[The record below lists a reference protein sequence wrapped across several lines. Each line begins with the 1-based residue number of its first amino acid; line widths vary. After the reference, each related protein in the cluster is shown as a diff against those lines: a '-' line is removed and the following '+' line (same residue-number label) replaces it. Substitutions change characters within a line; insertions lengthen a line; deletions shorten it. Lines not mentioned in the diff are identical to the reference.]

1 VANRKERRAA
11 ARSKDSNDTDN
22 AAVEPDAVLGG
33 GAEGFGEGEAMPFPD
48 HEEDVLFKT
57 QMRVLNLL
65 LGHWKTG
72 LAVVGAA
79 LLGVLIVGE
88 YNEYLTSQQ
97 RDFQGEIADVDRRMP
112 ASSPTERLG
121 FDGMGI
127 TDEVKANV
135 EEGARRYA
143 AVGGSAS
150 GTASTMA
157 WLRAGA
163 AWERVGAHDKA
174 MAAYGSAHTAGAE
187 GLLGWSAASQFAS
200 TQAASGDV
208 DGAIATLRSL
218 SGRVS
223 GLTAEHAEMGVA
235 TILEDAGRAAESKA
249 AFSAF
254 LVAHP
259 DSVLIGQANDGIH
272 RLGAAG

>member
-72 LAVVGAA
+72 LAIVGTI

-88 YNEYLTSQQ
+88 YNEYMTSQQ
-97 RDFQGEIADVDRRMP
+97 RGFQGEIADVDRRMP
-112 ASSPTERLG
+112 APSPTERLG
-121 FDGMGI
+121 LDGMGI

-135 EEGARRYA
+135 EEGARRYE
-143 AVGGSAS
+143 AVGGSAT

-163 AWERVGAHDKA
+163 AWERAGATDKA
-174 MAAYGSAHTAGAE
+174 MAAYGSAHAAGAD

-208 DGAIATLRSL
+208 DGAIATLQSL

-223 GLTAEHAEMGVA
+223 GLASEHAEIGVA
-235 TILEDAGRAAESKA
+235 TILEDAGRTAESKA

-259 DSVLIGQANDGIH
+259 DSVLVGQANDGIH
-272 RLGAAG
+272 RLGEAG

>member
-1 VANRKERRAA
+1 MANRKERRAA

-72 LAVVGAA
+72 LAIVGTI

-88 YNEYLTSQQ
+88 YNEYMTSQQ
-97 RDFQGEIADVDRRMP
+97 RGFQGEIADVDRRMP
-112 ASSPTERLG
+112 APSPTERLG
-121 FDGMGI
+121 LDGMGI

-135 EEGARRYA
+135 EEGARRYE
-143 AVGGSAS
+143 AVGGSAT

-163 AWERVGAHDKA
+163 AWERAGATDKA
-174 MAAYGSAHTAGAE
+174 MAAYG
-187 GLLGWSAASQFAS
+187 S

-208 DGAIATLRSL
+208 DGAIATLQSL

-223 GLTAEHAEMGVA
+223 GLASEHAEIGVA
-235 TILEDAGRAAESKA
+235 TILEDAGRTAESKA

-259 DSVLIGQANDGIH
+259 DSVLVGQANDGIH
-272 RLGAAG
+272 RLGEAG